1 MLVPDY
7 ACLLFVCSTINKYK
21 ILFNSLVCV
30 YILSCLLSLMCEFSS
45 YVYLNFVEKRK
56 YVEEK
61 CSLHYTFSIH
71 ELPR

>member
-1 MLVPDY
+1 MLVY
-7 ACLLFVCSTINKYK
+7 CFVCSTINKY
-21 ILFNSLVCV
+21 INSLVCV

-61 CSLHYTFSIH
+61 NVVYIILLVYM
-71 ELPR
+71 